1 MARPKDRAND
11 QMRAIKIIPGFQK
24 YPDGSVLIETGDTRV
39 MCSAMVEE
47 KVPPFLRGKGSGWVT
62 AEYSLLP
69 SSTATRTQREASRG
83 RISGRTSEIQRLIG
97 RSLRAVVDLTAMGER
112 TLWIDCDVL
121 QADGGTRTAAITG
134 SFVALYLAFK
144 KLKEKGI
151 IETIPVKDF
160 VAAISVGIVNAIPV
174 LDLEFVEDS
183 QADVDMNV
191 VMTGNG
197 DFIEI
202 QGTAEGCVF
211 NRAELDQ
218 LLELAGK
225 GIRELIA
232 LEKNILEV

>member
-1 MARPKDRAND
+1 
-11 QMRAIKIIPGFQK
+11 
-24 YPDGSVLIETGDTRV
+24 
-39 MCSAMVEE
+39 
-47 KVPPFLRGKGSGWVT
+47 
-62 AEYSLLP
+62 
-69 SSTATRTQREASRG
+69 
-83 RISGRTSEIQRLIG
+83 
-97 RSLRAVVDLTAMGER
+97 MGER

-144 KLKEKGI
+144 KFKEQGI

-160 VAAISVGIVNAIPV
+160 VAAISVGIVDAMPV
-174 LDLEFVEDS
+174 LDLEYIEDS

-202 QGTAEGCVF
+202 QGTAEGTVF
-211 NRAELDQ
+211 SRAELDQ

-225 GIRELIA
+225 GIQELIA
-232 LEKNILEV
+232 LQKSVLGV